1 MPLSRKQKALIH
13 VAKTKLE
20 LTEEMYRS
28 ALVEIGGVSNLT
40 ELDIAGFEALMGFFE
55 YLGFKPLTAKGA
67 NYGDRQGMASFA
79 QIEFIRTLWREYTRG
94 ASDEDGLNKWL
105 ESKWN
110 LSSLRFLGKD
120 KAPKIITALK
130 AMKSRAA

>member
-28 ALVEIGGVSNLT
+28 ALVEIGGVSSLT

-79 QIEFIRTLWREYTRG
+79 QIEFIRSLWREYTRE

-110 LSSLRFLGKD
+110 LSSLRFPGKD